1 MTKSAESE
9 GQLCSKVS
17 FLRWRAS
24 YLPILVLI
32 VLVFFRVF
40 NARGYVTVRHLIL
53 EGRNICHL
61 GERDVKLLVI
71 LVVGHAEKFVAHI
84 KQTPGRIAQP
94 TDGVGGQVG
103 LLTYK
108 KCARSIKLVAIQFAP
123 ILLGSSCVITVG
135 SCAGG
140 CEAQAVR
147 EKRNRRASN
156 ATCVLNIVVNIS
168 FSFRKVNE
176 KEY

>member
-53 EGRNICHL
+53 EGGSICRL

-71 LVVGHAEKFVAHI
+71 LVVGQAEKFVAHI
-84 KQTPGRIAQP
+84 KQTPGRIARP
-94 TDGVGGQVG
+94 ADGGG
-103 LLTYK
+103 
-108 KCARSIKLVAIQFAP
+108 
-123 ILLGSSCVITVG
+123 
-135 SCAGG
+135 
-140 CEAQAVR
+140 
-147 EKRNRRASN
+147 RASG
-156 ATCVLNIVVNIS
+156 ATYI
-168 FSFRKVNE
+168 
-176 KEY
+176 